1 MQRMTI
7 LVAAG
12 AIVVA
17 PASAFAGPPASG
29 SLSPHHD
36 TGQPNAECEDGGT
49 APSQSGRDP
58 GPGSPFLNE
67 DSVAAAHYAGHQP
80 GINDKNTASNSQY
93 DIACFRGPDRPD
105 GE

>member
-29 SLSPHHD
+29 TLSPHHD
-36 TGQPNAECEDGGT
+36 TGQPNAECEDGGPN
-49 APSQSGRDP
+49 A
-58 GPGSPFLNE
+58 E
-67 DSVAAAHYAGHQP
+67 D
-80 GINDKNTASNSQY
+80 D
-93 DIACFRGPDRPD
+93 
-105 GE
+105 